1 MRLFAIVLSL
11 VSSLVL
17 FGCSGSSQY
26 MYNAQDVGFRIDQSL
41 APQESAVIFYRADM
55 VGYPD
60 LASLTDNLQTP
71 KIIAQLNSKA
81 KFIYKTQPGTHF
93 FGVYYDGI
101 ANLIKADLKPG
112 QYYYLKVSPSLD
124 GIKPRFVFDD
134 PKSQSLQQIEQ
145 DLQDAIWYS
154 PKLNLDSLNTQ
165 HADFIHRQVQKGY
178 LEWQENGKPEVARTF
193 NLTEPL

>member
-11 VSSLVL
+11 IGSLVM
-17 FGCSGSSQY
+17 FGCSSSSQY
-26 MYNAQDVGFRIDQSL
+26 MYNAQDVGLRIDQTIL
-41 APQESAVIFYRADM
+41 PQESAVIFYRADM

-60 LASLTDNLQTP
+60 LASVTDNLQTP

-81 KFIYKTQPGTHF
+81 KFIYKTQPGIHF
-93 FGVYYDGI
+93 FGVYYDDI
-101 ANLIKADLKPG
+101 ANVIKADLKPG

-134 PKSQSLQQIEQ
+134 PKSQSLQQIEK
-145 DLQDAIWYS
+145 DLQDAVWFE
-154 PKLNLDSLNTQ
+154 PKRNLDSLNVQ
-165 HADFIHRQVQKGY
+165 HAEFIKRQVQKGY
-178 LEWQENGKPEVARTF
+178 IEWQESGKPEVARTF